1 MFKKTV
7 SAVMSIV
14 IIAFST
20 VFLTASAYGNSK
32 IRRVE
37 NNFDFARISTNIV
50 YSYKNI
56 TDGNSEQSVTDN
68 LRIIGRA
75 TNGNYNFP
83 SLGATKGVISSDG
96 RFLLQ
101 FNDYR
106 NFRNALKVLAAD
118 DGIVYAHPDSE
129 VCVSSAESEASG
141 NVSWG
146 VSSHGLDKYAEHLA
160 DSTDSSDG
168 TVVAIVDT
176 GAENIGFIKD
186 KLVKGYDFVGGDDD
200 SFEDTSIDSHGTF
213 LAGIVADSTKNAAVS
228 IMPVRVI
235 ESEEGY
241 MSVAINGIY
250 YAVDNG
256 ADVINFS
263 LSGSTVNCRALD
275 DAMEYARKNN
285 VTVVVCAGNFKQN
298 TSGICPAHIESVIT
312 VSSVDENLN
321 FESAYSDFGKSV
333 DVCAAG
339 GGIVG
344 YGADG
349 QLKTLYGTSMSAAFV
364 SAGAGLFRLDNP
376 QCNVAQVSDAIVRVC
391 DDLGAEG
398 FDDYYGNGF
407 PKFDRF
413 IDDTTV
419 YVENISF
426 ENKEINA
433 YVGEKLTVN
442 PVFSPSDATDK
453 SLIWRSLNEKV
464 AFVDENGVINCISE
478 GIAPIAAKT
487 VDGGYTDSF
496 TIKAV
501 NPEKP
506 EPKPVGI
513 KIEKAPDKVKYIYK
527 SKDSLDLSG
536 IRVNVVYSDSST
548 KPVEDIRDISV
559 SGFSAD
565 KAGNQS
571 ITVSYGGFTDEFEIT
586 VGYAWWQMIIR
597 ILLLG
602 FLWY

>member
-1 MFKKTV
+1 MIKRTV
-7 SAVMSIV
+7 SVLVSIL
-14 IIAFST
+14 IIASST
-20 VFLTASAYGNSK
+20 VFLTVSAYGNSK
-32 IRRVE
+32 IRRVD
-37 NNFDFARISTNIV
+37 NNFDFAKISADIV

-56 TDGNSEQSVTDN
+56 TDRNSEQTVADT

-75 TNGNYNFP
+75 TGGNYDFS
-83 SLGATKGVISSDG
+83 SLGVNSGVASSDG

-101 FNDYR
+101 FNDY
-106 NFRNALKVLAAD
+106 NTFRKALKALRVD
-118 DGIVYAHPDSE
+118 ENIVYAHPDSE
-129 VCVSSAESEASG
+129 VFVSSDETGTED
-141 NVSWG
+141 NISWG
-146 VSSHGLDKYAEHLA
+146 TASHGLDKYAEYLA
-160 DSTDSSDG
+160 DSADSDDG

-176 GAENIGFIKD
+176 GAEDIGFIKN
-186 KLVKGYDFVGGDDD
+186 KLVKGYDFIGGDDD
-200 SFEDTSIDSHGTF
+200 SFEDTSVDSHGTF

-235 ESEEGY
+235 ESDEGY

-298 TSGICPAHIESVIT
+298 TSGVCPAHIDSVIT
-312 VSSVDENLN
+312 VSAVDENLN
-321 FESAYSDFGKSV
+321 FESAYSNFGKSV

-364 SAGAGLFRLDNP
+364 SAGAGLFRLGNP
-376 QCNVAQVSDAIVRVC
+376 RCNVVQVSDAIVRVC
-391 DDLGAEG
+391 SDLGAEG

-407 PKFDRF
+407 PEFDRF
-413 IDDTTV
+413 IDDKTV
-419 YVENISF
+419 YVGNISF
-426 ENKEINA
+426 ENDEINA
-433 YVGEKLTVN
+433 YVGERITVN
-442 PVFSPSDATDK
+442 PIVSPSDATDK

-464 AFVDENGVINCISE
+464 VTVDENGVINCISE
-478 GIAPIAAKT
+478 GIAPIAVKT
-487 VDGGYTDSF
+487 VDGGYTASF
-496 TIKAV
+496 YIRVST
-501 NPEKP
+501 PEKP
-506 EPKPVGI
+506 YLLGVTLK
-513 KIEKAPDKVKYIYK
+513 KAPDKLNYVYK
-527 SKDSLDLSG
+527 STDTPDLTG
-536 IRVNVVYSDSST
+536 IILEAEYSDGSKVILTEKNGITADSIST
-548 KPVEDIRDISV
+548 KSVGKQTVTVRYEGIS
-559 SGFSAD
+559 AEY
-565 KAGNQS
+565 Q
-571 ITVSYGGFTDEFEIT
+571 ITVSYT
-586 VGYAWWQMIIR
+586 WWQQIIR